1 MKNNK
6 QETKQQQELAKE
18 IKAEQEQIMKEFNE
32 KLEQEKAQ
40 AKAFKKVL
48 PNVDDDDIVYA
59 MYCIAKNLDEL
70 FTQKEIDRFVLA
82 KTLISIND
90 LAKETMELSNTNKR
104 ISEMKGKMEGK

>member
-1 MKNNK
+1 MKNK
-6 QETKQQQELAKE
+6 EQDIKKDFQLET
-18 IKAEQEQIMKEFNE
+18 EQLMKEFNE
-32 KLEQEKAQ
+32 KLEQEKKE

-59 MYCIAKNLDEL
+59 MYCVAKNVNEL
-70 FTQKEIDRFVLA
+70 FSQKEIDRFVLS